1 MAGKKLN
8 EMVKKLPK
16 VVITENGYMGDD
28 NFKRGGE
35 KKQKG
40 TVIPINPN
48 TRVIDK
54 H

>member
-1 MAGKKLN
+1 MKK
-8 EMVKKLPK
+8 EVKYPELPEFIVK
-16 VVITENGYMGDD
+16 ENGYFKGETP
-28 NFKRGGE
+28 KRGGE

-40 TVIPINPN
+40 VVIPINPN